1 MACGRRSAIYADG
14 IGDVESQLP
23 RRVALIDGD
32 FYKPVGICVPEC
44 LTLWDFCEGR
54 GLPDPG
60 GANSQYS
67 IGAQLARADARHA
80 VTEMIDINHFV

>member
-1 MACGRRSAIYADG
+1 MACEWRSAVYANW

-32 FYKPVGICVPEC
+32 FYEPVGICIPEC

-54 GLPDPG
+54 GRPDPG
-60 GANSQYS
+60 GANSQYG
-67 IGAQLARADARHA
+67 IGAQLAGTDAGHA
-80 VTEMIDINHFV
+80 VAEMIDINHFV